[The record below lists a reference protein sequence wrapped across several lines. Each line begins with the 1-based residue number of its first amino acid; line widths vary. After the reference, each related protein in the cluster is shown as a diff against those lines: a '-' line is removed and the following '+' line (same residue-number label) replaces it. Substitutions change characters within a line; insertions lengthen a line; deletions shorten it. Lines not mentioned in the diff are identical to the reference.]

1 MDGDSNGYQDQND
14 SKQKNAHHKEHRISY
29 YYPQNREG
37 YDFNSYRYTLFLS
50 IVLNIISQPFVIH
63 EPVVK
68 SF

>member
-37 YDFNSYRYTLFLS
+37 YDFYF
-50 IVLNIISQPFVIH
+50 
-63 EPVVK
+63 
-68 SF
+68 